1 MGICRSVYSVG
12 CGLGGKLG
20 HGSRTDEKYPQ
31 MIEQFK
37 HLKLEPIV
45 IAAGAWHAAVVGK
58 YG

>member
-12 CGLGGKLG
+12 CGLGGKLR
-20 HGSRTDEKYPQ
+20 HGSRTDEKYPR

-58 YG
+58 DG